1 MWMPSN
7 TPPSP
12 KVFKFA
18 RSDARQASAGDCFEG
33 ANLGV
38 YCLPTVINIGVQKA
52 GTGELQTWLGANPS
66 VVAHGGEVHFFDS
79 VRTRSCRNP
88 WQGAK
93 VRLQY
98 AKALWRRRPLQAS
111 AVSGRVIFEKTPAYF
126 DQASPRLI
134 SCTVPAVKLVVML
147 RRPAARAYS
156 AYRMCQREMQ
166 LHWCRRPFDE
176 ALGSILSGDPPR
188 ENHKGLA
195 KSAQLRRMLL
205 MGQYSAH
212 LRRWLRV
219 FEPARLRLRA
229 RLRARVEARPR
240 PNPHPHPHSNP
251 SLTPNPNRSLTP
263 TLTLTLTRRGC
274 GCCGSRSSSR
284 TPSSAWRCSRA
295 SSACRAST
303 TGGGRRAT
311 LTATG
316 WSVSRRVT
324 PRQPVRLPPHASPPV
339 PSRSRLRARRP
350 TRRAHRARLVRR
362 SLPRPRS
369 LSRTSTHLG
378 SASSPSP
385 TAAHRPPPAAT
396 CRHLPPPHTRLSRH
410 SGRRHAPT
418 PMRIACPVRR
428 LLALVRTHNISLL
441 PAGASLKP
449 GARPGPRELIAE
461 ELYGVRQGGGGTSGN
476 GGDDDDDDDDDDS
489 GDEGEAGGEGEE

>member
-1 MWMPSN
+1 MPLAN
-7 TPPSP
+7 PPPPSP
-12 KVFKFA
+12 KVFKFTRA
-18 RSDARQASAGDCFEG
+18 DARQAGPGDCFE
-33 ANLGV
+33 AENGV

-219 FEPARLRLRA
+219 FEPARLRLLWLEEFKQDPFQCMALLESFLGLPPFDYR
-229 RLRARVEARPR
+229 
-240 PNPHPHPHSNP
+240 
-251 SLTPNPNRSLTP
+251 
-263 TLTLTLTRRGC
+263 
-274 GCCGSRSSSR
+274 
-284 TPSSAWRCSRA
+284 
-295 SSACRAST
+295 
-303 TGGGRRAT
+303 RRAT
-311 LTATG
+311 RNAYGYWVVGKSKSNAAATSETA
-316 WSVSRRVT
+316 
-324 PRQPVRLPPHASPPV
+324 A
-339 PSRSRLRARRP
+339 
-350 TRRAHRARLVRR
+350 ARLAARAKPV
-362 SLPRPRS
+362 
-369 LSRTSTHLG
+369 TA
-378 SASSPSP
+378 ASSSSSSSNSSSSSSSSSSSIS
-385 TAAHRPPPAAT
+385 PAAKKS
-396 CRHLPPPHTRLSRH
+396 LEDFY
-410 SGRRHAPT
+410 APWQ
-418 PMRIACPVRR
+418 RK

-449 GARPGPRELIAE
+449 GAMPGPRELIAE

>member
-240 PNPHPHPHSNP
+240 PNPPPHPHSNP
-251 SLTPNPNRSLTP
+251 SLTPNPN
-263 TLTLTLTRRGC
+263 
-274 GCCGSRSSSR
+274 
-284 TPSSAWRCSRA
+284 PSPNPNSNPHAHQARLRLLWLEEFKQDPFQCMALLESFLGLPRFDYR
-295 SSACRAST
+295 
-303 TGGGRRAT
+303 RRAT
-311 LTATG
+311 RNAYGYWVVGKSKSNAAATSETA
-316 WSVSRRVT
+316 
-324 PRQPVRLPPHASPPV
+324 A
-339 PSRSRLRARRP
+339 
-350 TRRAHRARLVRR
+350 ARLAARAKPV
-362 SLPRPRS
+362 
-369 LSRTSTHLG
+369 TA
-378 SASSPSP
+378 ASSSSSSSNSSSSSSSSSSSIS
-385 TAAHRPPPAAT
+385 PAAKKS
-396 CRHLPPPHTRLSRH
+396 LEDFY
-410 SGRRHAPT
+410 APWQ
-418 PMRIACPVRR
+418 R
-428 LLALVRTHNISLL
+428 
-441 PAGASLKP
+441 K
-449 GARPGPRELIAE
+449 
-461 ELYGVRQGGGGTSGN
+461 
-476 GGDDDDDDDDDDS
+476 
-489 GDEGEAGGEGEE
+489 

>member
-229 RLRARVEARPR
+229 RLRARVEARPS

-251 SLTPNPNRSLTP
+251 SLAPNPN
-263 TLTLTLTRRGC
+263 
-274 GCCGSRSSSR
+274 
-284 TPSSAWRCSRA
+284 PSPNPNSNPHAHQARLRLLWLEEFKQDPFQCMALLESFLGLPPFDYR
-295 SSACRAST
+295 
-303 TGGGRRAT
+303 RRAT
-311 LTATG
+311 RNAYGYWVVGKSKSNAAATSETA
-316 WSVSRRVT
+316 
-324 PRQPVRLPPHASPPV
+324 A
-339 PSRSRLRARRP
+339 
-350 TRRAHRARLVRR
+350 ARLAARAKPV
-362 SLPRPRS
+362 
-369 LSRTSTHLG
+369 TA
-378 SASSPSP
+378 ASSSSSSSNSSSSSSSSSSSIS
-385 TAAHRPPPAAT
+385 PAAKKS
-396 CRHLPPPHTRLSRH
+396 LEDFY
-410 SGRRHAPT
+410 APWQ
-418 PMRIACPVRR
+418 R
-428 LLALVRTHNISLL
+428 
-441 PAGASLKP
+441 K
-449 GARPGPRELIAE
+449 
-461 ELYGVRQGGGGTSGN
+461 
-476 GGDDDDDDDDDDS
+476 
-489 GDEGEAGGEGEE
+489 